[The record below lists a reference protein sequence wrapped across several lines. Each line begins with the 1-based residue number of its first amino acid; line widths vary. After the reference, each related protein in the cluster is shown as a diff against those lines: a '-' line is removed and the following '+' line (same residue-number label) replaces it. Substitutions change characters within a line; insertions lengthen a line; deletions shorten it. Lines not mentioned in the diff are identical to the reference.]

1 VACNIERDFIPSQRN
16 VYFLVKEGEDHTS
29 PRPHTPK
36 LDNETNEEE
45 KRAARTII
53 IRPSF
58 ECMIGKTQK

>member
-1 VACNIERDFIPSQRN
+1 M
-16 VYFLVKEGEDHTS
+16 KEGEDHTS

-58 ECMIGKTQK
+58 KCMIGKTQK